1 MKIWKPNIIN
11 SMCFHN
17 PRLQH
22 RQTGY
27 ISVTRQHIQQQYVLV
42 AVTLVLRGGS
52 DANTCKKSLTDGVN
66 EDSDYLF
73 RGGQERG
80 RAERKR
86 DRKNWKITLAK
97 RKNKAKPRQCLKTVH
112 NWVKNQTEN
121 VTAWLPS
128 CVSAAFQLL
137 SHARLDLSVSPRLCV
152 PVVFSLSPHYQ
163 ASLICH
169 HEAHHS
175 TDGTGAIGFSNVLQV
190 CV

>member
-1 MKIWKPNIIN
+1 MW
-11 SMCFHN
+11 FHN

-27 ISVTRQHIQQQYVLV
+27 ISVTRQHIQQQYVVV
-42 AVTLVLRGGS
+42 AVTLVLKRGS
-52 DANTCKKSLTDGVN
+52 NANTCKKSLTDGVN

-73 RGGQERG
+73 RGGHERG
-80 RAERKR
+80 RAERERER
-86 DRKNWKITLAK
+86 DSKNWKITLAK
-97 RKNKAKPRQCLKTVH
+97 RENKEKPKQCFKKFTIELKTRD
-112 NWVKNQTEN
+112 EN
-121 VTAWLPS
+121 VTACLPS
-128 CVSAAFQLL
+128 CVSAGFQLL

-152 PVVFSLSPHYQ
+152 PVVFFLSPHYQ

-175 TDGTGAIGFSNVLQV
+175 TDGTGAIGFSKVLQV